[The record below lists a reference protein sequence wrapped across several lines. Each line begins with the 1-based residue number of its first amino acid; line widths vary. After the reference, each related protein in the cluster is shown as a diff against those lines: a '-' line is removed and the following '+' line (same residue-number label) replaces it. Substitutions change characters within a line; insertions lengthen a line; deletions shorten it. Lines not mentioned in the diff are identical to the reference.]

1 MTTEYRTVLPRLP
14 TGNLSLNS
22 VFLHGDL
29 AARPYRAPD
38 FRDALRGVVEAQDI
52 IGIGQFQMSHVW
64 MVTCTNALAKAKL
77 VKKAELCVKGH
88 RCIVI
93 DPDTRDVKLKL
104 LWLPVHMENKRIEE
118 ALAPY
123 GTVRSIVREK
133 WSCPGME
140 QMETLNKEVTL
151 ILREGMN
158 STQIPHQLTVFGC
171 RSLVIVPGRP
181 PLCLR
186 CNRIG
191 HIRRECRTP
200 RCGECRRYGHSTD
213 ECVSTYADKL
223 RQVRTPLDDVVQ
235 DHLMDI
241 SEMVDATGE
250 VTDSIAPRTERETAS
265 QEAQTTNPVSH
276 DVSSEPIKEDS
287 TITTTATIQNWSED
301 EYPLLEVTEEP
312 SCSQQP
318 LPRRERST
326 TSNGASVKRP
336 APKAE
341 SSQPSEMGAKKES
354 KNDEGGEAKRKP
366 AALREDPYSLA
377 PQPDNEMKD
386 NDVLPT

>member
-1 MTTEYRTVLPRLP
+1 
-14 TGNLSLNS
+14 
-22 VFLHGDL
+22 
-29 AARPYRAPD
+29 
-38 FRDALRGVVEAQDI
+38 
-52 IGIGQFQMSHVW
+52 MSHVW
-64 MVTCTNALAKAKL
+64 MVTCTNSLAKAKL
-77 VKKAELCVKGH
+77 VNKAELCVKGH

-104 LWLPVHMENKRIEE
+104 LWLPVHMESKRIEE

-151 ILREGMN
+151 TLREGMN

-191 HIRRECRTP
+191 HIRRECRIP

-213 ECVSTYADKL
+213 ECASTYADKL
-223 RQVRTPLDDVVQ
+223 RQGRAPLDDVVQ

-250 VTDSIAPRTERETAS
+250 VIDSVAPSTERETTS
-265 QEAQTTNPVSH
+265 QEAETTNPVSQ
-276 DVSSEPIKEDS
+276 DVSSEPTKEDS
-287 TITTTATIQNWSED
+287 TTTTTATMRNWSED
-301 EYPLLEVTEEP
+301 EYPLLKVTVEP

-318 LPRRERST
+318 QPRRERST
-326 TSNGASVKRP
+326 TSGGASVKRP

-341 SSQPSEMGAKKES
+341 SSQPSGMGAKEES
-354 KNDEGGEAKRKP
+354 KNDEGGEEKRKP
-366 AALREDPYSLA
+366 AALREDPYSMA
-377 PQPDNEMKD
+377 PEPDNAMKD